1 MYSEQKEIIMKKLL
15 LVVFVIV
22 AITFIRQQGEI
33 NDYNDKIEE
42 INSQITY
49 EEKHSKELEEK
60 SELYSS
66 DDYIEKVARDEL
78 GLVKAD
84 EKVFVDANS
93 K

>member
-1 MYSEQKEIIMKKLL
+1 MKKLI

-33 NDYNDKIEE
+33 NEYNNKIEE
-42 INSQITY
+42 INSQIAY

-66 DDYIEKVARDEL
+66 DDYIEQVARDEL

-84 EKVFVDANS
+84 EKVFIDANS

>member
-1 MYSEQKEIIMKKLL
+1 MKKLL

>member
-1 MYSEQKEIIMKKLL
+1 MYSVQKEIIMKKLL

-33 NDYNDKIEE
+33 NDYNNKIED
-42 INSQITY
+42 INSQIAY

-60 SELYSS
+60 SDLYSS

>member
-1 MYSEQKEIIMKKLL
+1 MKKLL

-33 NDYNDKIEE
+33 NDYNNKIED
-42 INSQITY
+42 INSQIAY

-60 SELYSS
+60 SDLYSS

>member
-1 MYSEQKEIIMKKLL
+1 MKKLI

-22 AITFIRQQGEI
+22 AITFTRQQSEI
-33 NDYNDKIEE
+33 NDYNDKIDE

-49 EEKHSKELEEK
+49 EEKHNKELQEK
-60 SELYSS
+60 NELYSS

>member
-1 MYSEQKEIIMKKLL
+1 MKKLI

-22 AITFIRQQGEI
+22 AFTFIRQQGEI

-42 INSQITY
+42 INSQITA
-49 EEKHSKELEEK
+49 EKEHSKELAQK
-60 SELYSS
+60 DELYSS

-78 GLVKAD
+78 GLVMAD

>member
-1 MYSEQKEIIMKKLL
+1 MKKLL

-33 NDYNDKIEE
+33 NNYNDKIDE
-42 INSQITY
+42 INSQIAY
-49 EEKHSKELEEK
+49 EEDQKKTLQEKE
-60 SELYSS
+60 ELYSS
-66 DDYIEKVARDEL
+66 DDYIEKVAREEL

-84 EKVFVDANS
+84 EKVFIDANS

>member
-1 MYSEQKEIIMKKLL
+1 MKKLL

-33 NDYNDKIEE
+33 NDYNDKIKE
-42 INSQITY
+42 INSQINY
-49 EEKHSKELEEK
+49 EQEHSKELQEK
-60 SELYSS
+60 DELYSS

>member
-1 MYSEQKEIIMKKLL
+1 MKKLI

-22 AITFIRQQGEI
+22 AITFIRQQSEI
-33 NDYNDKIEE
+33 NDYNDKIDE

-49 EEKHSKELEEK
+49 EEKHNKELQEK
-60 SELYSS
+60 NELYSS

>member
-1 MYSEQKEIIMKKLL
+1 MKKLL
-15 LVVFVIV
+15 VVVFVIV

-42 INSQITY
+42 INSQIAY

>member
-1 MYSEQKEIIMKKLL
+1 MKKLL

-33 NDYNDKIEE
+33 NDYNDKIDE

-49 EEKHSKELEEK
+49 EEKHRKELQEK
-60 SELYSS
+60 DELYSS

-78 GLVKAD
+78 GLVMAD